1 MQFVLVDAVVF
12 VAGIPAALVFF
23 VFGVGYRNNPF
34 LRRLFC
40 RCRYVCG
47 GKLFSDG
54 NGGFFLRFLAVINR
68 RRGVHDTVKVGG
80 NEFLAG
86 LACRLRRHIGNVC
99 RGNFKRNVVESGF
112 ILCFWRLLNG
122 RLGGRGR
129 QLCRRVNG
137 FGCLRR
143 FFLRRQA

>member
-47 GKLFSDG
+47 GKLFPTETAVS
-54 NGGFFLRFLAVINR
+54 FFVF
-68 RRGVHDTVKVGG
+68 
-80 NEFLAG
+80 
-86 LACRLRRHIGNVC
+86 
-99 RGNFKRNVVESGF
+99 SPS
-112 ILCFWRLLNG
+112 
-122 RLGGRGR
+122 
-129 QLCRRVNG
+129 
-137 FGCLRR
+137 
-143 FFLRRQA
+143 